1 MSDLSP
7 GQEVTVS
14 PSGITAE
21 VLYVRG
27 ETVRVRNVNSGKA
40 RTVAIKNVTPKRESK
55 VLTVGPVPKP
65 VTLRSEPYLAYVRK
79 HPCCLC
85 GRSEGIEAHHWSH
98 HGGVM
103 GAKVDDYRT
112 VPLCDPCHIGEWLPV
127 GGRPRVRQ
135 TIPLRP
141 TLSVEARDTA
151 RVAGAQ
157 QPPHQHRRPISRRRL
172 DRLPR
177 CPGGEGCRTLGHDLQ
192 HPRHV
197 GPDDRCGHWAERVKL
212 AILVTLLDRGGHGV
226 SLQRERVGPRC
237 PGLGSA

>member
-55 VLTVGPVPKP
+55 VLTVGPVPMNSIADMLAPMQRVYDQSSSPVPKP

-112 VPLCDPCHIGEWLPV
+112 IPLCDPCHMGEWHRT
-127 GGRPRVRQ
+127 GTFSGM
-135 TIPLRP
+135 
-141 TLSVEARDTA
+141 D
-151 RVAGAQ
+151 RVASEAF
-157 QPPHQHRRPISRRRL
+157 
-172 DRLPR
+172 
-177 CPGGEGCRTLGHDLQ
+177 TL
-192 HPRHV
+192 
-197 GPDDRCGHWAERVKL
+197 RV
-212 AILVTLLDRGGHGV
+212 
-226 SLQRERVGPRC
+226 QRELLLAWTATRIGDGDAVDALIRAIG
-237 PGLGSA
+237 GADA

>member
-1 MSDLSP
+1 MSNLSP

-65 VTLRSEPYLAYVRK
+65 VTLTSPAYLAYVRK

-85 GRSEGIEAHHWSH
+85 GASPSEAHHWSH

-103 GAKVDDYRT
+103 GSKVDDYRT
-112 VPLCDPCHIGEWLPV
+112 VPLCHAHHAYWHERGTLP
-127 GGRPRVRQ
+127 GM
-135 TIPLRP
+135 
-141 TLSVEARDTA
+141 D
-151 RVAGAQ
+151 
-157 QPPHQHRRPISRRRL
+157 
-172 DRLPR
+172 
-177 CPGGEGCRTLGHDLQ
+177 
-192 HPRHV
+192 
-197 GPDDRCGHWAERVKL
+197 
-212 AILVTLLDRGGHGV
+212 
-226 SLQRERVGPRC
+226 RVGSEAFFLRFQRDALSDWNAKRVSD
-237 PGLGSA
+237 GDMVDALIRAIGGADA

>member
-1 MSDLSP
+1 MSNLSP

-55 VLTVGPVPKP
+55 VLTVGHVPMNSIADMLAPMQRVYDQSSSPVPKP

-112 VPLCDPCHIGEWLPV
+112 VPLCDPCHIGEWHRTGTFP
-127 GGRPRVRQ
+127 GMSRAA
-135 TIPLRP
+135 
-141 TLSVEARDTA
+141 SEAF
-151 RVAGAQ
+151 
-157 QPPHQHRRPISRRRL
+157 
-172 DRLPR
+172 
-177 CPGGEGCRTLGHDLQ
+177 TLG
-192 HPRHV
+192 V
-197 GPDDRCGHWAERVKL
+197 
-212 AILVTLLDRGGHGV
+212 
-226 SLQRERVGPRC
+226 QRELLLAWTATRIWDGDMVDALIRAIG
-237 PGLGSA
+237 GADA

>member
-27 ETVRVRNVNSGKA
+27 EMVRVRNVNSGKA

-55 VLTVGPVPKP
+55 VLTVGPVPMNSIADMLAPMQRVYDQSSSPVPKP

-112 VPLCDPCHIGEWLPV
+112 VPLCDPCHIGEWHRT
-127 GGRPRVRQ
+127 GTFSGM
-135 TIPLRP
+135 
-141 TLSVEARDTA
+141 D
-151 RVAGAQ
+151 RVASEAF
-157 QPPHQHRRPISRRRL
+157 
-172 DRLPR
+172 
-177 CPGGEGCRTLGHDLQ
+177 TLG
-192 HPRHV
+192 V
-197 GPDDRCGHWAERVKL
+197 
-212 AILVTLLDRGGHGV
+212 
-226 SLQRERVGPRC
+226 QRELLLAWTATRIWDGDMVDALIRAIG
-237 PGLGSA
+237 GADA

>member
-1 MSDLSP
+1 MPDLSP

-55 VLTVGPVPKP
+55 VLTVGPVPMNSIADMLAPMQRVYDQSSSPVPKP

-103 GAKVDDYRT
+103 GAKVDDCRT
-112 VPLCDPCHIGEWLPV
+112 VPLCDPCHIGEWHRT
-127 GGRPRVRQ
+127 GTFSGM
-135 TIPLRP
+135 
-141 TLSVEARDTA
+141 D
-151 RVAGAQ
+151 RVASEAF
-157 QPPHQHRRPISRRRL
+157 
-172 DRLPR
+172 
-177 CPGGEGCRTLGHDLQ
+177 TL
-192 HPRHV
+192 
-197 GPDDRCGHWAERVKL
+197 RV
-212 AILVTLLDRGGHGV
+212 
-226 SLQRERVGPRC
+226 QRELLLAWTATRISDGDMVDALIRAIG
-237 PGLGSA
+237 GADA

>member
-55 VLTVGPVPKP
+55 VLTVGPVPMNSIADMLAPMQRVYDQSSSPVPKP

-112 VPLCDPCHIGEWLPV
+112 IPLCDPCHMGEWHRT
-127 GGRPRVRQ
+127 GTFSGM
-135 TIPLRP
+135 
-141 TLSVEARDTA
+141 D
-151 RVAGAQ
+151 RVASEAF
-157 QPPHQHRRPISRRRL
+157 
-172 DRLPR
+172 
-177 CPGGEGCRTLGHDLQ
+177 TL
-192 HPRHV
+192 
-197 GPDDRCGHWAERVKL
+197 RV
-212 AILVTLLDRGGHGV
+212 
-226 SLQRERVGPRC
+226 QRELLLAWTATRISDGDMVDALIRAIG
-237 PGLGSA
+237 GADA

>member
-1 MSDLSP
+1 MPDLSP

-55 VLTVGPVPKP
+55 VLTVGPVPMNSIADMLAPMQRVYDSSFRPVPKP

-112 VPLCDPCHIGEWLPV
+112 VPLCDPCHIGEWHRT
-127 GGRPRVRQ
+127 GTFSGM
-135 TIPLRP
+135 
-141 TLSVEARDTA
+141 D
-151 RVAGAQ
+151 RVASEAF
-157 QPPHQHRRPISRRRL
+157 
-172 DRLPR
+172 
-177 CPGGEGCRTLGHDLQ
+177 TL
-192 HPRHV
+192 
-197 GPDDRCGHWAERVKL
+197 RV
-212 AILVTLLDRGGHGV
+212 
-226 SLQRERVGPRC
+226 QRELLLAWTATRIWDGDMVDALIRAIG
-237 PGLGSA
+237 GADA

>member
-1 MSDLSP
+1 MSDLYP

-55 VLTVGPVPKP
+55 VLTVGPAPMNGIADMLAPMQRVYDQSSSPVPKP

-112 VPLCDPCHIGEWLPV
+112 VPLCQEHHRHWHDHGTLP
-127 GGRPRVRQ
+127 
-135 TIPLRP
+135 
-141 TLSVEARDTA
+141 
-151 RVAGAQ
+151 
-157 QPPHQHRRPISRRRL
+157 
-172 DRLPR
+172 
-177 CPGGEGCRTLGHDLQ
+177 GHD
-192 HPRHV
+192 
-197 GPDDRCGHWAERVKL
+197 
-212 AILVTLLDRGGHGV
+212 
-226 SLQRERVGPRC
+226 RVGSEGRFLLTQRALLTAWTDDHTKAPDMVDALIRAI
-237 PGLGSA
+237 GGADA

>member
-55 VLTVGPVPKP
+55 VLTVGPVPMNSIADMLAPMQRVYDQSSSPVPKP
-65 VTLRSEPYLAYVRK
+65 VTLTSEPYLAYVRK

-112 VPLCDPCHIGEWLPV
+112 VPLCDPCHIGEWHRTGTFP
-127 GGRPRVRQ
+127 GMSRAA
-135 TIPLRP
+135 
-141 TLSVEARDTA
+141 SEAF
-151 RVAGAQ
+151 
-157 QPPHQHRRPISRRRL
+157 
-172 DRLPR
+172 
-177 CPGGEGCRTLGHDLQ
+177 TLG
-192 HPRHV
+192 V
-197 GPDDRCGHWAERVKL
+197 
-212 AILVTLLDRGGHGV
+212 
-226 SLQRERVGPRC
+226 QRELLLAWTATRIWDGNMVDALIRAIG
-237 PGLGSA
+237 GADA

>member
-1 MSDLSP
+1 MPDLSP

-27 ETVRVRNVNSGKA
+27 DSVRVRNVNSGKA

-55 VLTVGPVPKP
+55 ALTVGPVPMNSIADMLAPMQRVYDQSSSPVPKP

-112 VPLCDPCHIGEWLPV
+112 VPLCDPCHIGEWHRT
-127 GGRPRVRQ
+127 GTFSGM
-135 TIPLRP
+135 
-141 TLSVEARDTA
+141 D
-151 RVAGAQ
+151 RVASEAF
-157 QPPHQHRRPISRRRL
+157 
-172 DRLPR
+172 
-177 CPGGEGCRTLGHDLQ
+177 TL
-192 HPRHV
+192 
-197 GPDDRCGHWAERVKL
+197 RV
-212 AILVTLLDRGGHGV
+212 
-226 SLQRERVGPRC
+226 QRELLLAWTATRISDGDMVDALIRAIG
-237 PGLGSA
+237 GADA